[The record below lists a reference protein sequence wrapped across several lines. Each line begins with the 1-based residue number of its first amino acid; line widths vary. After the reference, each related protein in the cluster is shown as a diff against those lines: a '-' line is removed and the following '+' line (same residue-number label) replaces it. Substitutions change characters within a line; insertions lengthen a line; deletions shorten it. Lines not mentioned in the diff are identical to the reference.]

1 LHDRKQIHHAER
13 PFTMQDHA
21 EASWKRSFF
30 TIWTGQALS
39 LLGSKIAQ
47 FALIWWLTEQTGS
60 ATVLAT
66 ASLVGLIPEIA
77 LGPLAGAYV
86 DRWNRRIVMIVAD
99 TGIALA
105 SLWLAYLFWAGTI
118 QTWHVYA
125 IMFLRSVGG
134 SFHWPAMQASTS
146 LMVPKEQLTRVAG
159 MNQTL
164 NGSLNVFGAPL
175 GALLMSLLPLHWVMM
190 IDVGTAA
197 LAVAPLTFVP
207 IPQPRRADGDKV
219 RSGKQS
225 IWTDMRDGLRYI
237 LAWPGLLV
245 LIGTA
250 MIFKIVLT
258 PAFSLIPLLVKEH
271 FGGGAAQLGLLEA
284 VLGGGSIAGGLALS
298 VWGGFRKKVYTMVF
312 GAVGFALAFMTWGV
326 LPGDLFWAAVVSS
339 AVIGL
344 MLPLVDGPL
353 MAILQSTVAPEMQG
367 RVFTLFG
374 SVIWI
379 TSPLGLAMA
388 GPISDWLGLQIW
400 YSAGAVLTLVSG
412 SAFLLIPAA
421 RDIEENA
428 NGQPVRRHAVA
439 EGKSPH
445 LTSPEGGGT

>member
-1 LHDRKQIHHAER
+1 
-13 PFTMQDHA
+13 MQDHA
-21 EASWKRSFF
+21 KASGWKRSFF
-30 TIWTGQALS
+30 TIWTGQAFS

-47 FALIWWLTEQTGS
+47 FALIWWLTDRTGS

-105 SLWLAYLFWAGTI
+105 SLWLAYLFWIDAI

-125 IMFLRSVGG
+125 IMFVRSVGG

-175 GALLMSLLPLHWVMM
+175 GALFMSLLPLHGVMM
-190 IDVGTAA
+190 VDVGTAA
-197 LAVAPLTFVP
+197 LAIVPLFFVP
-207 IPQPRRADGDKV
+207 IPQPRHTAKGEN
-219 RSGKQS
+219 RSGQQS
-225 IWTDMRDGLRYI
+225 IWADIRDGMRYV
-237 LAWPGLLV
+237 LAWPGLLILTGV
-245 LIGTA
+245 A
-250 MIFKIVLT
+250 MVFKIVLT
-258 PAFSLIPLLVKEH
+258 PAFSLIPLLVKDH
-271 FGGGAAQLGLLEA
+271 FGGDAAQLGLLEA
-284 VLGGGSIAGGLALS
+284 AIGGGSIAGGLALS
-298 VWGGFRKKVYTMVF
+298 VWGGFRKKVYTMTV
-312 GAVGFALAFMTWGV
+312 GAAGFALAFLAWGI
-326 LPGDLFWAAVVSS
+326 LPGELFGAAVVSG

-344 MLPLVDGPL
+344 MVPLIDGPL
-353 MAILQSTVAPEMQG
+353 MAILQSTVSPEMQG

-400 YSAGAVLTLVSG
+400 YLAGGVLTLLSG
-412 SAFLLIPAA
+412 LVFLLIPAA

-428 NGQPVRRHAVA
+428 NGQPVRHPATA
-439 EGKSPH
+439 ESG
-445 LTSPEGGGT
+445 